1 MTGNDIDIDD
11 GYRMDRRAT
20 LKLASAVGLG
30 AALSGTA
37 LADDGTSGP
46 EIDPERSPPW
56 EQLTDAPERWAEN
69 RWFVEFGAPP
79 SVRGGSQPEH
89 ADERAR
95 LRSEADDQGVAFHQ
109 QRDFT
114 TLWNGLS
121 VEAELADAY
130 AMSGLESVEAVY
142 PVALVDAPEPGDVS
156 PEMRTAAA
164 MTGADAARLELGYTG
179 DGVSVGIVDTG
190 IDYNHPDLGGDGDPG
205 EVIEADEDRRMDH
218 PRITHG
224 WDYVGPAL
232 DDPSPNSD
240 PMDPRGHGTHVAGIA
255 GAAAVDEEGVTGV
268 APETDLGAYKVFP
281 ADGATTA
288 DIIVEA
294 LEDAYVDG
302 MDVVNMSIGASL
314 QWGQQYPT
322 TATSNELVAQGVA
335 VTNSAGNDA
344 DLGVYTQSPPGNAH
358 DAINV
363 ASVENEFFQ
372 APSFVAD
379 GLEDP
384 APYDVMTGAD
394 APPIE
399 EETPPLALPAVSEE
413 GGEEGYFGCQPEDF
427 AEFPEGHVALIERGH
442 CTFAQKYENAVDAG
456 AAGVIIFNESPGLFF
471 GTIADAGVEGVWGVS
486 TSREAGLEL
495 AGMIE
500 AGEEVRIEFTDET
513 AEIENPDGG
522 LLSGFSSYGQTVE
535 LVFGPNVS
543 APGGSIRSTY
553 PLELDEYAVLSGT
566 SMAAPHT
573 AGAAALVLE
582 SEGGDLDPIDLRDR
596 LQCTAEPMPW
606 SLNPAAGLDHSFRQ
620 GAGLIQVD
628 RAIEAGQRV
637 EPGHISAGDG
647 EGTVA
652 TLTIHNDGS
661 EDVEYAVGHEGTL
674 GTAANPFTPS
684 FLTPGSELDA
694 PETVTVPAAGSAEV
708 DVTIHAPAFGWP
720 NHQYG
725 GYVTLTPDDE
735 EAATLRVP
743 YSGYEGDYQ
752 DLPLLGYY
760 ADATEFVEQ
769 EPRLAEIV
777 GEDEDGAIVTEPVE
791 AGHEFTIHE
800 GDYPVIEAFFGHFP
814 HEMRVYAVH
823 QPSGQE
829 RLVMEDSYLPRSE
842 SPDHYQQFPWPGTTS
857 AGRSENLRPVPSG
870 TYTLRV
876 ELLRAMGDPENPD
889 HWDTWESPAF
899 ELDTRKS
906 GRPSA
911 VSAPGQAPAD
921 ASD

>member
-1 MTGNDIDIDD
+1 MTDD
-11 GYRMDRRAT
+11 NSEIEETYRIDRRAT

-37 LADDGTSGP
+37 LGDDGSAGP
-46 EIDPERSPPW
+46 EIDPENSPPW
-56 EQLTDAPERWAEN
+56 EQLTERPERWAEN
-69 RWFVEFGAPP
+69 LWFVEFAGSP
-79 SVRGGSQPEH
+79 SVRGGSPPAH
-89 ADERAR
+89 ANERAR
-95 LRSEADDQGVAFHQ
+95 LRDDADDQGVSFRQ
-109 QRDFT
+109 RRDFT

-130 AMSGLESVEAVY
+130 AMSGLDGVEAVY
-142 PVALVDAPEPGDVS
+142 PVALVETPEPDEIS
-156 PEMRTAAA
+156 PEMDTAAA

-190 IDYNHPDLGGDGDPG
+190 IDYNHPDLGGDGDPE

-224 WDYVGPAL
+224 WDYVGPELA
-232 DDPSPNSD
+232 DPDPNPD
-240 PMDPRGHGTHVAGIA
+240 PMDPHGHGTHVAGIA
-255 GAAAVDEEGVTGV
+255 GADAVEKEGVTGV
-268 APETDLGAYKVFP
+268 APEVDLGAYKVFP
-281 ADGATTA
+281 VEGPTTA

-302 MDVVNMSIGASL
+302 MDVVNMSIGESL
-314 QWGQQYPT
+314 QWGQEYPT
-322 TATSNELVAQGVA
+322 TATSNELVAQGVV

-372 APSFVAD
+372 APFFVAD
-379 GLEDP
+379 GLDDP
-384 APYDVMTGAD
+384 APYDTMTGAD

-399 EETPPLALPAVSEE
+399 EETAPLALPAISEE

-427 AEFPEGHVALIERGH
+427 AEFPEGRVALIERGH
-442 CTFAQKYENAVDAG
+442 CTFAQKYLNAVEAG
-456 AAGVIIFNESPGLFF
+456 AVGVIIFNESPGLFF
-471 GTIADAGVEGVWGVS
+471 GTIADAGVAGVWGVS
-486 TSREAGLEL
+486 TSREAALEL
-495 AGMIE
+495 AEMIE
-500 AGEEVRIEFTDET
+500 TGEEVRIEFTDET

-522 LLSGFSSYGQTVE
+522 LLSDFSSYGQTVE

-553 PLELDEYAVLSGT
+553 PLDLDEYGVASGT
-566 SMAAPHT
+566 SMAAPHV

-582 SEGGDLDPIDLRDR
+582 SGDADPFEVRSR

-606 SLNPAAGLDHSFRQ
+606 SLNPDAGLEHSFRQ
-620 GAGLIQVD
+620 GGGLIQVD
-628 RAIEAGQRV
+628 RAIETDQQV

-647 EGTVA
+647 DGTTE
-652 TLTIHNDGS
+652 TLTIHNKGA
-661 EDVEYAVGHEGTL
+661 EDVEYTVGHQGTL
-674 GTAANPFTPS
+674 GTAANPFTPA
-684 FLTPGSELDA
+684 FLTPGSEIAA
-694 PETVTVPAAGSAEV
+694 PEAVTVPAGESAEL

-725 GYVTLTPDDE
+725 GFITLTPDDE
-735 EAATLRVP
+735 DATTLRVP
-743 YSGYEGDYQ
+743 YAGYEGDYQ

-769 EPRLAEIV
+769 EPRLAEII

-791 AGHEFTIHE
+791 AGHEFTIRD

-823 QPSGQE
+823 QPSGRE
-829 RLVMEDSYLPRSE
+829 WLAMEDRYLPRSE
-842 SPDHYQQFPWPGTTS
+842 GPDHFQGFPWPGTTS
-857 AGRSENLRPVPSG
+857 AGQSENLRPLASG
-870 TYTLRV
+870 TYSLRV

-889 HWDTWESPAF
+889 HWDAWESPAF

-906 GRPSA
+906 GKPSA
-911 VSAPGQAPAD
+911 VPAPGQAPAD